1 MNMLRLF
8 GFEIVFMLRLFEKIF
23 YGCCKHLRQ
32 TVQFNIRN
40 CPTAVFNSGNGT
52 ATDIDG
58 QCFQFVRA
66 AAGSYASFFV
76 KVSLYFQSDFCYRY
90 Q

>member
-58 QCFQFVRA
+58 QCFQFVRELLLA
-66 AAGSYASFFV
+66 HMLLFS
-76 KVSLYFQSDFCYRY
+76 
-90 Q
+90 

>member
-1 MNMLRLF
+1 MKDDMLRLF
-8 GFEIVFMLRLFEKIF
+8 CFEIVFMLRLFEKIF

-40 CPTAVFNSGNGT
+40 CPAAVFNSGNGT

-58 QCFQFVRA
+58 QCFQFVRELLLA
-66 AAGSYASFFV
+66 HMLLFS
-76 KVSLYFQSDFCYRY
+76 
-90 Q
+90 